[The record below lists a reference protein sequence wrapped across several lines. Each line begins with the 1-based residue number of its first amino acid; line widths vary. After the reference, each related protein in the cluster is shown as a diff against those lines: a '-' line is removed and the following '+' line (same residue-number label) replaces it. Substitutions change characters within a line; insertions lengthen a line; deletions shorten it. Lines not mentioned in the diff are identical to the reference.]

1 MVALNVLKTALLKVH
16 AKLKMRQR
24 DRREKKL
31 SSEVHILLSVFKYK
45 NLQGIYSS
53 HIRFY
58 LQAEVEMEFYLTACT
73 VVNVFHAIRQG

>member
-24 DRREKKL
+24 DRRKKL
-31 SSEVHILLSVFKYK
+31 PSEVHILLSVFKYK

-53 HIRFY
+53 HIQFY